1 MSILKIE
8 GLTKRFETF
17 TLDNVSFEMEE
28 GTVMGFIGRNGAGKT
43 TTLKAMLGLVHPDSG
58 NIEFMGKSIKE
69 NETQL
74 KQNIGVVFGGADY
87 YPVSKLGTIAKVTSK
102 FYDNWD
108 NELFNKYLRK
118 FSLDPEKR
126 IKNLSAGMKV
136 KFSLALALSHGAKLL
151 LLDEPTS
158 GLDPVSR
165 DEIIG
170 IFLDL
175 ISDGKHSILFST
187 HIISDLEKCADYI
200 TYIKDGKI
208 LHSTDK
214 ESFADMYRKVT
225 FSEVNKELEQVLIG
239 KRRSSFGFEAM
250 IKAEDERLFE
260 GMNSQ
265 VSRLGLE
272 DIMIYLERE

>member
-1 MSILKIE
+1 MNILKIE
-8 GLTKRFETF
+8 GLTKHFDTF
-17 TLDNVSFEMEE
+17 TLCNVSFEVEE

-43 TTLKAMLGLVHPDSG
+43 TTLKSVLGLVHPDSG
-58 NIEFMGKSIKE
+58 SIEFMGKSMKE
-69 NETQL
+69 NEEWA

-87 YPVSKLGTIAKVTSK
+87 YSVNKLGTVARVTSK
-102 FYDNWD
+102 FYENWD
-108 NELFNKYLRK
+108 EELFKKYLKK
-118 FSLDPEKR
+118 FSLDPNKR
-126 IKNLSAGMKV
+126 IKELSAGMKV
-136 KFSLALALSHGAKLL
+136 KFSLAMALSHGAKLL

-170 IFLDL
+170 IFMDL

-208 LHSTDK
+208 IHSADK
-214 ESFADMYRKVT
+214 ETFADMYRKVNI
-225 FSEVNKELEQVLIG
+225 SDVSLEIEPVLIG
-239 KRRSSFGFEAM
+239 KRKNSFGFEAM
-250 IKAEDERLFE
+250 IKAEDEHLLE
-260 GMNSQ
+260 GADAQ
-265 VSRLGLE
+265 ISRIGLE

>member
-8 GLTKRFETF
+8 GLTKHFDTF
-17 TLDNVSFEMEE
+17 TLDNVSFEVEE

-43 TTLKAMLGLVHPDSG
+43 TTIKSVLGLVNPDSG
-58 NIEFMGKSIKE
+58 NIAFMGKPLRE
-69 NETQL
+69 NEEWA

-87 YPVSKLGTIAKVTSK
+87 YSVNKLSTVAKVTSK

-108 NELFNKYLRK
+108 EELFSKYLRK
-118 FSLDPEKR
+118 FSLDPQKK
-126 IKNLSAGMKV
+126 IKELSAGMKV

-170 IFLDL
+170 IFMDL

-208 LHSTDK
+208 LHSADK
-214 ESFADMYRKVT
+214 ETFADMYRKVS
-225 FSEVNKELEQVLIG
+225 FSEVTYRIEPALIG
-239 KRRSSFGFEAM
+239 KRKNSFSFEAM
-250 IKAEDERLFE
+250 IKAEDEYLFA
-260 GMNSQ
+260 NTDAQ
-265 VSRLGLE
+265 ISRIGLE